1 MSLLY
6 TEEQKALLALVREMA
21 ENEIKN
27 TTEKHKIEA
36 EIKDNSK
43 NTIKN
48 KKLTI
53 MGLSV
58 WRIMAYFVIYSVVG
72 YIIETIFGII
82 TKGVWESRQ
91 SFLYGPFCAIY
102 GLEASIMIMF
112 LHKYS
117 KNYTRLFIGGFIVGS
132 IVEYLVSWIGELL
145 LGVKW
150 WDYSDMPLNING
162 RICVYFSIFWGFL
175 ALYLIASFN
184 PRIDRLINWIKSKLS
199 VKALETL
206 TTTVTLV
213 LLIDCIVTGIALSF
227 FLIRMVNDYDLN
239 VPNKEIIAQKNERKD
254 FVYHVG
260 GYDDC
265 TEALVILCMGM
276 EQVDV
281 NQQKYMLFKLEKGKI
296 QDGLVT
302 ITMPD
307 EQGCYDLTG
316 WIIKNPFSEEKTEIN
331 SVSDTWRFTI
341 NVT

>member
-1 MSLLY
+1 
-6 TEEQKALLALVREMA
+6 MA
-21 ENEIKN
+21 ENEI
-27 TTEKHKIEA
+27 E
-36 EIKDNSK
+36 
-43 NTIKN
+43 NTINKN
-48 KKLTI
+48 KKEAEANENINKNKKFTI

-102 GLEASIMIMF
+102 GLGASIMIMF

-184 PRIDRLINWIKSKLS
+184 PRIDRLINWIKNKLS
-199 VKALETL
+199 VKALKVL

-213 LLIDCIVTGIALSF
+213 LFIDCTVTGIALSF
-227 FLIRMVNDYDLN
+227 FLIRMVNNYDLN
-239 VPNKEIIAQKNERKD
+239 VPNKEIIVYKYEDIYKEEKLSNFIYKYWGDRK
-254 FVYHVG
+254 
-260 GYDDC
+260 
-265 TEALVILCMGM
+265 
-276 EQVDV
+276 
-281 NQQKYMLFKLEKGKI
+281 MLRTFPNLKI
-296 QDGLVT
+296 QDIDGNMIYMDSL
-302 ITMPD
+302 
-307 EQGCYDLTG
+307 L
-316 WIIKNPFSEEKTEIN
+316 
-331 SVSDTWRFTI
+331 SDIQPYYYKFHFKK
-341 NVT
+341 

>member
-1 MSLLY
+1 
-6 TEEQKALLALVREMA
+6 MA
-21 ENEIKN
+21 ENEI
-27 TTEKHKIEA
+27 E
-36 EIKDNSK
+36 
-43 NTIKN
+43 NTIKKN
-48 KKLTI
+48 KKEAETNENINKKKKITI

-102 GLEASIMIMF
+102 GLGASVMIMF

-132 IVEYLVSWIGELL
+132 IVEYLVSWIGESL

-199 VKALETL
+199 VKALKAL
-206 TTTVTLV
+206 ATTVTLV

-239 VPNKEIIAQKNERKD
+239 VPNKEIIVHKYEDIYKD
-254 FVYHVG
+254 EKLSNFIY
-260 GYDDC
+260 
-265 TEALVILCMGM
+265 
-276 EQVDV
+276 
-281 NQQKYMLFKLEKGKI
+281 KYWGDKKMLRTFPNLKVQDIDGNMIYMDSLLSDIQPYYYKFHFKK
-296 QDGLVT
+296 
-302 ITMPD
+302 
-307 EQGCYDLTG
+307 
-316 WIIKNPFSEEKTEIN
+316 
-331 SVSDTWRFTI
+331 
-341 NVT
+341 

>member
-1 MSLLY
+1 M
-6 TEEQKALLALVREMA
+6 V
-21 ENEIKN
+21 ENEI
-27 TTEKHKIEA
+27 E
-36 EIKDNSK
+36 
-43 NTIKN
+43 NTIKKN
-48 KKLTI
+48 KKEAETNENINKKKKITI

-102 GLEASIMIMF
+102 GLGASVMIMF

-199 VKALETL
+199 VKALKVL

-213 LLIDCIVTGIALSF
+213 LFIDCTVTGIALSF
-227 FLIRMVNDYDLN
+227 FLIRMVNNYDLN
-239 VPNKEIIAQKNERKD
+239 VPNKEIIVYKYEDIYKEEKLSNFIYKYWGDRK
-254 FVYHVG
+254 
-260 GYDDC
+260 
-265 TEALVILCMGM
+265 
-276 EQVDV
+276 
-281 NQQKYMLFKLEKGKI
+281 MLRTFPNLKI
-296 QDGLVT
+296 QDIDGNMIYMDSL
-302 ITMPD
+302 
-307 EQGCYDLTG
+307 L
-316 WIIKNPFSEEKTEIN
+316 
-331 SVSDTWRFTI
+331 SDIQPYYYKFHFKK
-341 NVT
+341 

>member
-1 MSLLY
+1 
-6 TEEQKALLALVREMA
+6 MA
-21 ENEIKN
+21 ENEI
-27 TTEKHKIEA
+27 E
-36 EIKDNSK
+36 
-43 NTIKN
+43 NTIKKN
-48 KKLTI
+48 KKEAETNENINKKKKITI

-102 GLEASIMIMF
+102 GLGASVMIMF

-117 KNYTRLFIGGFIVGS
+117 KNYSRLFIGGFIVGS
-132 IVEYLVSWIGELL
+132 IVEYLVSWIGESL

-199 VKALETL
+199 VKALKAL

-239 VPNKEIIAQKNERKD
+239 VPNKEIIVHKYEDIYKDEKLSNFIYKYWGDRKMLRTFPNLKVQD
-254 FVYHVG
+254 IDG
-260 GYDDC
+260 NM
-265 TEALVILCMGM
+265 I
-276 EQVDV
+276 
-281 NQQKYMLFKLEKGKI
+281 YMDSLLSDIQPYYYKFHFKK
-296 QDGLVT
+296 
-302 ITMPD
+302 
-307 EQGCYDLTG
+307 
-316 WIIKNPFSEEKTEIN
+316 
-331 SVSDTWRFTI
+331 
-341 NVT
+341 

>member
-1 MSLLY
+1 M
-6 TEEQKALLALVREMA
+6 K

-27 TTEKHKIEA
+27 KVEKGSKETEIKNTVKKSNKEA
-36 EIKDNSK
+36 EIDNK
-43 NTIKN
+43 LEQTNTKTTN
-48 KKLTI
+48 QKKKFTI

-58 WRIMAYFVIYSVVG
+58 WRILAYFIIYSVVG

-102 GLEASIMIMF
+102 GLGAAIMIIF

-132 IVEYLVSWIGELL
+132 IVEYLVSWIGEML

-199 VKALETL
+199 VKALEVL
-206 TTTVTLV
+206 ATTVTILLLV
-213 LLIDCIVTGIALSF
+213 DCIATGIALSF
-227 FLIRMVNDYDLN
+227 FLVRMVHNYDLN
-239 VPNKEIIAQKNERKD
+239 VPDKEIIMQK
-254 FVYHVG
+254 
-260 GYDDC
+260 YDDIYNDKK
-265 TEALVILCMGM
+265 LSNFIY
-276 EQVDV
+276 
-281 NQQKYMLFKLEKGKI
+281 KYWGDKKMLKTFPNLKVQDSYGNMVYMDELLNDIKPYYYRFNFK
-296 QDGLVT
+296 
-302 ITMPD
+302 
-307 EQGCYDLTG
+307 
-316 WIIKNPFSEEKTEIN
+316 
-331 SVSDTWRFTI
+331 R
-341 NVT
+341 

>member
-1 MSLLY
+1 
-6 TEEQKALLALVREMA
+6 MA
-21 ENEIKN
+21 ENEI
-27 TTEKHKIEA
+27 E
-36 EIKDNSK
+36 
-43 NTIKN
+43 NTIKKN
-48 KKLTI
+48 KKEAETNENINKKKKITI

-102 GLEASIMIMF
+102 GLGASIMIMF

-132 IVEYLVSWIGELL
+132 IVEYLVSWIGESL

-199 VKALETL
+199 VKALKAL
-206 TTTVTLV
+206 ATTVTLV

-239 VPNKEIIAQKNERKD
+239 VPNKEIIVHKYEDIYKD
-254 FVYHVG
+254 EKLSNFIY
-260 GYDDC
+260 
-265 TEALVILCMGM
+265 
-276 EQVDV
+276 
-281 NQQKYMLFKLEKGKI
+281 KYWGDKKMLRTFPNLKVQDIDGNMIYMDSLLSDIQPYYYKFHFKK
-296 QDGLVT
+296 
-302 ITMPD
+302 
-307 EQGCYDLTG
+307 
-316 WIIKNPFSEEKTEIN
+316 
-331 SVSDTWRFTI
+331 
-341 NVT
+341 

>member
-1 MSLLY
+1 
-6 TEEQKALLALVREMA
+6 MA
-21 ENEIKN
+21 ENEI
-27 TTEKHKIEA
+27 E
-36 EIKDNSK
+36 
-43 NTIKN
+43 NTIKKN
-48 KKLTI
+48 KKEAETNENINKKKKITI

-102 GLEASIMIMF
+102 GLGASIMIMF
-112 LHKYS
+112 LRKYS

-132 IVEYLVSWIGELL
+132 IVEYLVSWIGESL

-162 RICVYFSIFWGFL
+162 RICVYFSIFGGFL

-239 VPNKEIIAQKNERKD
+239 VPNKEIIVHKYEDIYKD
-254 FVYHVG
+254 EKLSNFIY
-260 GYDDC
+260 
-265 TEALVILCMGM
+265 
-276 EQVDV
+276 
-281 NQQKYMLFKLEKGKI
+281 KYWGDKKMLRTFPNLKVQDIDGNMIYMDSLLSDIQPYYYKFHFKK
-296 QDGLVT
+296 
-302 ITMPD
+302 
-307 EQGCYDLTG
+307 
-316 WIIKNPFSEEKTEIN
+316 
-331 SVSDTWRFTI
+331 
-341 NVT
+341 

>member
-1 MSLLY
+1 
-6 TEEQKALLALVREMA
+6 MA
-21 ENEIKN
+21 ENEI
-27 TTEKHKIEA
+27 E
-36 EIKDNSK
+36 
-43 NTIKN
+43 NTIKKN
-48 KKLTI
+48 KKEAETNENINKKKKITI

-102 GLEASIMIMF
+102 GLGASIMIMF
-112 LHKYS
+112 LRKYS

-132 IVEYLVSWIGELL
+132 IVEYLVSWIGESL

-199 VKALETL
+199 VKALKAL

-239 VPNKEIIAQKNERKD
+239 VPNKEIIVHKYEDIYKDEKLSNFIYKYWGDRKMLRTFPNLKVQD
-254 FVYHVG
+254 IDG
-260 GYDDC
+260 NM
-265 TEALVILCMGM
+265 I
-276 EQVDV
+276 
-281 NQQKYMLFKLEKGKI
+281 YMDSLLSDIQPYYYKFHFKK
-296 QDGLVT
+296 
-302 ITMPD
+302 
-307 EQGCYDLTG
+307 
-316 WIIKNPFSEEKTEIN
+316 
-331 SVSDTWRFTI
+331 
-341 NVT
+341 

>member
-1 MSLLY
+1 
-6 TEEQKALLALVREMA
+6 MA
-21 ENEIKN
+21 ENEI
-27 TTEKHKIEA
+27 E
-36 EIKDNSK
+36 
-43 NTIKN
+43 NTIKKN
-48 KKLTI
+48 KKEAETNENINKKKKITI

-102 GLEASIMIMF
+102 GLGASIMIMF

-132 IVEYLVSWIGELL
+132 IVEYLVSWIGESL

-162 RICVYFSIFWGFL
+162 RICVYFSIFWRFL

-199 VKALETL
+199 VKALKVL

-227 FLIRMVNDYDLN
+227 FLIRMVNNYDLN
-239 VPNKEIIAQKNERKD
+239 VPNKEIIVHKYEDIYKDEKLSNFIYKYWGDRKMLRTFPNLKVQD
-254 FVYHVG
+254 TDG
-260 GYDDC
+260 NM
-265 TEALVILCMGM
+265 I
-276 EQVDV
+276 
-281 NQQKYMLFKLEKGKI
+281 YMDSLLSDIQPYYYKFHFKK
-296 QDGLVT
+296 
-302 ITMPD
+302 
-307 EQGCYDLTG
+307 
-316 WIIKNPFSEEKTEIN
+316 
-331 SVSDTWRFTI
+331 
-341 NVT
+341 